1 MKVLVNNIWE
11 SKFKEGV
18 NTITVKVG
26 VCDRISK
33 LMIMNDEER
42 GEYTSLC
49 YSVEEI
55 IEDYESFSPSIE
67 RRPEELCYIEIIYT
81 VEDDQYV
88 ECYITNSFIDLR
100 KEIDTAMKHEFL
112 IIDEYNGIK
121 YKIYNAHGEVI
132 SEK

>member
-1 MKVLVNNIWE
+1 MKVLVSNMWE

-26 VCDRISK
+26 VHNRISQ

-42 GEYTSLC
+42 DKYTSLC

-67 RRPEELCYIEIIYT
+67 RRPEEFCYTEIIYT
-81 VEDDQYV
+81 VEDDQYF

-100 KEIDTAMKHEFL
+100 KEIDTAMKNEFL

-121 YKIYNAHGEVI
+121 YKVYESKVI
-132 SEK
+132 I